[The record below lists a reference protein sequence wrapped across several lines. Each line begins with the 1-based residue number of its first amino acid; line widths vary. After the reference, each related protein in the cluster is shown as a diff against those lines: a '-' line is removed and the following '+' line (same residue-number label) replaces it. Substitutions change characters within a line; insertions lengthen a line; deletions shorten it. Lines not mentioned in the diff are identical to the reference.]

1 MKITAMDYDIQIDLK
16 MNKINVIVIESPILF
31 RKFLLDLEEL
41 WEGKTCGIV
50 VSEDDKIVKLKEYM
64 DILNSPLYI
73 DINVKKVINKLYS
86 NLKEKASDGEHYE
99 KTMRLQSEIMKYL
112 YELEEDSEYILSIND
127 MDVLGIFKGFGVE
140 IEESEELIEKLDVY
154 IKTISRLLK
163 SKLLVVVN
171 FSSYFSQDEINML
184 QKTAMYEE
192 IILLFIES
200 CDKINSKNKI
210 IIDKDQCRI
219 L

>member
-41 WEGKTCGIV
+41 WKGKTCGIV

-86 NLKEKASDGEHYE
+86 NLKEKAYDEEHYE

>member
-86 NLKEKASDGEHYE
+86 NLKEKAYDEEHYE

>member
-73 DINVKKVINKLYS
+73 DINVKKVI
-86 NLKEKASDGEHYE
+86 
-99 KTMRLQSEIMKYL
+99 
-112 YELEEDSEYILSIND
+112 ED
-127 MDVLGIFKGFGVE
+127 
-140 IEESEELIEKLDVY
+140 
-154 IKTISRLLK
+154 IS
-163 SKLLVVVN
+163 
-171 FSSYFSQDEINML
+171 
-184 QKTAMYEE
+184 
-192 IILLFIES
+192 
-200 CDKINSKNKI
+200 
-210 IIDKDQCRI
+210 
-219 L
+219 